1 MKPCGYLDYRTGAL
15 ELNSRLWGSWD
26 EVWCRSSLDA
36 WVCWFGAFD
45 ARCLATLAERTKAP

>member
-36 WVCWFGAFD
+36 WVCWFGRFE
-45 ARCLATLAERTKAP
+45 ARCQAPLAR